1 MEIDKRS
8 LIQCYINTV
17 KEYAPIFGQDPNII
31 LSEVARTNSLL
42 QRELYLV
49 TNDCPTLNNKIN
61 YSECTHECKL
71 RMQLEQSKEDI
82 SPEYPPAV
90 IYY

>member
-8 LIQCYINTV
+8 LIQYYINTV

-42 QRELYLV
+42 Q
-49 TNDCPTLNNKIN
+49 TLNNKIN
-61 YSECTHECKL
+61 CSECTHECKL

-82 SPEYPPAV
+82 PPEYPPAV

>member
-61 YSECTHECKL
+61 CGECTHECKL
-71 RMQLEQSKEDI
+71 RMQPEQSKEDI
-82 SPEYPPAV
+82 PPEYPPAV

>member
-49 TNDCPTLNNKIN
+49 TNDCLTLNNKIN
-61 YSECTHECKL
+61 CSECTHECKL

-82 SPEYPPAV
+82 PPEYPPAV

>member
-17 KEYAPIFGQDPNII
+17 KEYAPI
-31 LSEVARTNSLL
+31 

-61 YSECTHECKL
+61 CSECTHECKL
-71 RMQLEQSKEDI
+71 RMQPEQSKEDI
-82 SPEYPPAV
+82 PPEYPPAV

>member
-49 TNDCPTLNNKIN
+49 TNDCPIFNNKIN
-61 YSECTHECKL
+61 CSECTHECKL

-82 SPEYPPAV
+82 PPEYPPAV

>member
-61 YSECTHECKL
+61 CSKCTHECKL

-82 SPEYPPAV
+82 PPEYPPTV

>member
-49 TNDCPTLNNKIN
+49 INDCPTLNNKIN

-71 RMQLEQSKEDI
+71 RMQPEQSKEDI
-82 SPEYPPAV
+82 PPEYPPAV

>member
-17 KEYAPIFGQDPNII
+17 
-31 LSEVARTNSLL
+31 EVARTNSLL

-61 YSECTHECKL
+61 CSECTHECKL
-71 RMQLEQSKEDI
+71 RMQPEQSKEDI
-82 SPEYPPAV
+82 PPEYPPAV

>member
-8 LIQCYINTV
+8 LIQYYINTV
-17 KEYAPIFGQDPNII
+17 KEYAPNPNII

-61 YSECTHECKL
+61 CSECTHECKL
-71 RMQLEQSKEDI
+71 RMQQLEQSKEDT

>member
-8 LIQCYINTV
+8 LIQYYINTV

-49 TNDCPTLNNKIN
+49 TNDCPTLNC
-61 YSECTHECKL
+61 SECTHECKL

-82 SPEYPPAV
+82 PPEYPPAV

>member
-17 KEYAPIFGQDPNII
+17 KEYAPIFRQDPNII
-31 LSEVARTNSLL
+31 LSEVARTN
-42 QRELYLV
+42 LV

-61 YSECTHECKL
+61 CSECTHECKL
-71 RMQLEQSKEDI
+71 RMQLEQPKEDI
-82 SPEYPPAV
+82 PPEYPPAV

>member
-8 LIQCYINTV
+8 LIQYYINTV
-17 KEYAPIFGQDPNII
+17 KEYA

-61 YSECTHECKL
+61 CSECTHECKL

-82 SPEYPPAV
+82 PPEYPPAV